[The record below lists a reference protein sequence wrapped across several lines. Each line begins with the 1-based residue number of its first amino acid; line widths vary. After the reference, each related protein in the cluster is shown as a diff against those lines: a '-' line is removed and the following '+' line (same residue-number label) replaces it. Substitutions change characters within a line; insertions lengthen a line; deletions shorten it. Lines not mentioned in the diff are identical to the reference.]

1 MGGDVGQIRVLI
13 VDESRDFIDG
23 VSAWL
28 RGEPSVSVVGSAR
41 SFDVALIEMADLRP
55 DLVLLDAATR
65 PFGGFAVA
73 RRIRELHPGVVV
85 VVTSVYG
92 STAARKAALAAGAD
106 HFIEKSQVHEG
117 LMSIVRGMH
126 PRDEEKKSS
135 G

>member
-1 MGGDVGQIRVLI
+1 MDQVRVLI

-28 RGEPSVSVVGSAR
+28 RGEPSVCVVGSAHT
-41 SFDVALIEMADLRP
+41 FDVALLEMTRLKP

-73 RRIRELHPGVVV
+73 RRIRDLFPNVVV
-85 VVTSVYG
+85 VVTSVYA

-106 HFIEKSQVHEG
+106 HFLEKSRAAEG
-117 LMSIVRGMH
+117 FMEIARGLLR
-126 PRDEEKKSS
+126 RDKEQKKS